1 MAERD
6 DQHTE
11 QVAQGVDNLIAR
23 LREEGVEKGR
33 AEADRLIEE
42 AQKRKAQIL
51 EEAEQEAQRRKDE
64 AQKEVARMKET
75 ADQALHTAARD
86 TVLSLRQQMMARFT
100 EDIRRL
106 VSQELREADVFK
118 RLILTVAGRAREAL
132 DENGET
138 DATIVLPRQPPGLE
152 EIRRNPDKLRE
163 DELSRLVLAMTGDI
177 LREGITFEVS
187 ETRGEGIRVVAK
199 DSGLEFDLSDAAIAE
214 LLRQHLQ
221 PRFRALLEGILD

>member
-6 DQHTE
+6 EQHAE
-11 QVAQGVDNLIAR
+11 QVAQGVETLIAR
-23 LREEGVEKGR
+23 LRDEGVEKGR
-33 AEADRLIEE
+33 TEAEKLIED

-64 AQKEVARMKET
+64 AQKEVARMKES

-86 TVLSLRQQMMARFT
+86 TVLTLRQQMMARFT

-106 VSQELREADVFK
+106 VSQELREEDVFK
-118 RLILTVAGRAREAL
+118 RLILSVAGRAREAL
-132 DENGET
+132 EDTGET
-138 DATIVLPRQPPGLE
+138 ETTIVLPRQPPGLE
-152 EIRRNPDKLRE
+152 EIRKNPDRLRE

-177 LREGITFEVS
+177 LREGITFQVGE
-187 ETRGEGIRVVAK
+187 ERGEGIRVVAK

>member
-6 DQHTE
+6 DQQTE
-11 QVAQGVDNLIAR
+11 RVAQGVDNLIAR
-23 LREEGVEKGR
+23 LRDEGVEKGR

-106 VSQELREADVFK
+106 VSQELREEDVFK
-118 RLILTVAGRAREAL
+118 RLILAIAGRAREAL
-132 DENGET
+132 DESGESE
-138 DATIVLPRQPPGLE
+138 ATIVLPRQPPGLE
-152 EIRRNPDKLRE
+152 EIRKNPDKLRE
-163 DELSRLVLAMTGDI
+163 DELSRVVLAMTGDI
-177 LREGITFEVS
+177 LRDGITFQVS
-187 ETRGEGIRVVAK
+187 PERGEGIRVVAK
-199 DSGLEFDLSDAAIAE
+199 DSGLEFDLSDAAIAD

>member
-6 DQHTE
+6 DQDKE

-23 LREEGVEKGR
+23 LRDEGVEKGR

-64 AQKEVARMKET
+64 AQKEVERMKES

-106 VSQELREADVFK
+106 VSQELREEDVFK
-118 RLILTVAGRAREAL
+118 RLILTVAGRAGEAL
-132 DENGET
+132 DESGET
-138 DATIVLPRQPPGLE
+138 EATIVLPRQPPGLE
-152 EIRRNPDKLRE
+152 EIRKNPDALRA

-177 LREGITFEVS
+177 LRDGITFQVS
-187 ETRGEGIRVVAK
+187 EARGEGIRVVAK